1 MKEKNMIWYL
11 GYVISIILVLII
23 FLTDFPKMV
32 DIGLALLF
40 TAIFSISHTQLFHNK
55 MMKRDTDYKINVMDE
70 RNISIKEK
78 AGNVTNMVNTTL
90 LGLST
95 MIFI

>member
-70 RNISIKEK
+70 RNISINWSNYRS
-78 AGNVTNMVNTTL
+78 ATDYFDY
-90 LGLST
+90 SQQYD
-95 MIFI
+95 